1 MPHRAICR
9 PNVQT
14 KSSPTAS
21 RSLWTSYGTYRR
33 NQAHQGE
40 RIPTQV
46 CRFPR
51 RRNGSIADRNKGSAD
66 AARIS
71 RPWPTRLASR
81 AVAARAVAD
90 RLGGPSAWHRRGIN
104 GLFRSAGCG
113 EAKLAGRTVRCHEF
127 GRRSVMAGKARTRPS
142 WKRNTARYQEQVAPA
157 KTREGQENL
166 QKKNRYA
173 NRGG

>member
-1 MPHRAICR
+1 MCRRSRAR
-9 PNVQT
+9 PLQGVYGR
-14 KSSPTAS
+14 PTAPIDGTKLTKVNAFRLKFADSPGAGTGQSLVRSEQRFS
-21 RSLWTSYGTYRR
+21 RCRMDLATLAYTVGVEGRR
-33 NQAHQGE
+33 G
-40 RIPTQV
+40 
-46 CRFPR
+46 
-51 RRNGSIADRNKGSAD
+51 
-66 AARIS
+66 
-71 RPWPTRLASR
+71 
-81 AVAARAVAD
+81 RAVAD